1 MKLRSVLFG
10 LYILFSLKALAN
22 EKIFHVVIDP
32 GHGGPDL
39 GAVRDSFVESQIALE
54 IAKKVKISL
63 EKNQH
68 IMASLT
74 RHADVGMTLKSRVQ
88 LAQELNAD
96 LFLSLHANTSVS
108 SSMQGMEFYFNSAD
122 SYKFAELTDE
132 TKPKIKNP
140 DIRQVIEKIKT
151 DFLFYDKTEKS
162 LLLTRSIKSKH
173 SLTEEKSIIKRAPFY
188 VVDRTSMPSALI
200 ELGFLS
206 NRREAKKLTSEE
218 YQNKVAD
225 LLTSAILEYKE
236 KSDKL
241 LRL

>member
-1 MKLRSVLFG
+1 MSFRYLILVLS
-10 LYILFSLKALAN
+10 LLFSFATFAE
-22 EKIFHVVIDP
+22 EKNFHVVIDP
-32 GHGGPDL
+32 GHGGADL

-54 IAKKVKISL
+54 IAKKVKATL
-63 EKNQH
+63 EKHNIQ
-68 IMASLT
+68 ASLT
-74 RHADVGMTLKSRVQ
+74 RHADVGMSLKSRVQ
-88 LAQELNAD
+88 LAQELKAD

-132 TKPKIKNP
+132 SKPKIKNP
-140 DIRQVIEKIKT
+140 DTHQVIDKIKN

-162 LLLTRSIKSKH
+162 LLLTRSIKNKH
-173 SLTEEKSIIKRAPFY
+173 SETEQKSIIKRAPFY

-218 YQNKVAD
+218 YQNEVAD
-225 LLTSAILEYKE
+225 LLTNAILEYKE

-241 LRL
+241 HRL